1 MSIFC
6 LYVYLD
12 LNFFKVS
19 KKKILLKKEQKEK
32 YIEFTVVNK
41 EKKETKSNKQPL
53 SYSKRQKKI
62 HVQNNP
68 RDPNTKTNQR
78 ASVSTNLTT
87 EPEISQYHH
96 KNADYVQFKQFT
108 SNKLEPNSKCR
119 NYVSPSKDSNKII
132 SLQQNLA

>member
-53 SYSKRQKKI
+53 NYSKRQKKI
-62 HVQNNP
+62 LVQNNP
-68 RDPNTKTNQR
+68 RDPNTETNQR
-78 ASVSTNLTT
+78 GSVGIKLTI
-87 EPEISQYHH
+87 EPKISSVL
-96 KNADYVQFKQFT
+96 KRTPIPF
-108 SNKLEPNSKCR
+108 SPNG
-119 NYVSPSKDSNKII
+119 PH
-132 SLQQNLA
+132 